1 VNEDL
6 SAIICGGNAEVIMKV
21 GLMALSGVRVR
32 SEKLVKLGVTLPQ
45 FVSRGQVIAQLPSLS
60 LLIIASLTP
69 DDIEVDYVEV
79 PDVSQVKKLAL
90 DYDLVAITSYSAQ
103 IYEAYELARRYRE
116 AGIPVVIGGTHIIAE
131 PEEAKRY
138 ADSVVI
144 GEAEPLWPKLI
155 EDFRNN
161 SLQPFY
167 KEECPGTYALSN
179 SPIPRYELLEPKNYN
194 RITVQTSRG
203 CPHDCEFCAGS
214 KLFGNGFRQ
223 KPVDLVIREIKRIK
237 EKWSKPFIE
246 FADDNTFVDK
256 KWSKDFLKAL
266 IPLEIKWF
274 TETDISVADDEE
286 LLRLMY
292 HSGCYQL
299 LIGLEST
306 SRDSLDGIDTHN
318 WKLKHRDGYLEA
330 IDRIQ
335 SNGITVNGCF
345 IVGLDGDTP
354 SIFKDIKDFIE
365 KSKLLEAQAT
375 VLTPYPGTPLYKRLK
390 SEGRLLKDDF
400 WDRCT
405 MFDINFR
412 PKNMTIEELE
422 KGLLWLFEEI
432 YTEKEYLKRKRYYMD
447 IVKKLPK
454 RGK

>member
-1 VNEDL
+1 
-6 SAIICGGNAEVIMKV
+6 MKV

-32 SEKLVKLGVTLPQ
+32 NEKLAKLGVTLPQ
-45 FVSRGQVIAQLPSLS
+45 FVSRGKVIAQLPSLS
-60 LLIIASLTP
+60 LLIIASVTP
-69 DDIEVDYVEV
+69 DDIELDYVEV
-79 PDVSQVKKLAL
+79 PDASQVKELNL

-116 AGIPVVIGGTHIIAE
+116 TGMPVVIGGTHVMAE
-131 PEEAKRY
+131 PEEAKMY

-161 SLQPFY
+161 NLQPFY
-167 KEECPGTYALSN
+167 KEDCPGTYNLSN
-179 SPIPRYELLEPKNYN
+179 SPLPRYELLEPKNYN

-203 CPHDCEFCAGS
+203 CPHDCEFCGGS
-214 KLFGNGFRQ
+214 KLFSTGFRQ
-223 KPVDLVIREIKRIK
+223 KPVDLVIREIKKIK
-237 EKWSKPFIE
+237 EKWPKPFIE

-266 IPLEIKWF
+266 TPLEIKWF

-286 LLRLMY
+286 LLKLMY

-306 SRDSLDGIDTHN
+306 SKDSLNGIDATN
-318 WKLKHRDGYLEA
+318 WKLKRRDGYLEA
-330 IDRIQ
+330 INRIQ

-345 IVGLDGDTP
+345 VIGLDGDTP
-354 SIFKDIKDFIE
+354 SIFSEIRDFIE
-365 KSKLLEAQAT
+365 KSRLLEAQVT
-375 VLTPYPGTPLYKRLK
+375 VLTPYPGTSLYKRLK
-390 SEGRLLKDDF
+390 SEGRLLKDRY

-405 MFDINFR
+405 MFDINYR
-412 PKNMTIEELE
+412 PKNMSIEELE
-422 KGLLWLFEEI
+422 KGLLWLFKEI

>member
-1 VNEDL
+1 M
-6 SAIICGGNAEVIMKV
+6 MKV

-32 SEKLVKLGVTLPQ
+32 NENLVKLGVTLPQ
-45 FVSRGQVIAQLPSLS
+45 FVSRWKVIAQLPSLS
-60 LLIIASLTP
+60 LLIIASVTP
-69 DDIEVDYVEV
+69 KDIDVDYVEV
-79 PDVSQVKKLAL
+79 PDVSQVQRLNL

-116 AGIPVVIGGTHIIAE
+116 AEIPVIIGGTHVIAE

-155 EDFRNN
+155 EDFKKGN
-161 SLQPFY
+161 LQPFY
-167 KEECPGTYALSN
+167 REKYPGTYALSG

-214 KLFGNGFRQ
+214 KLFGSGYRL
-223 KPVDLVIREIKRIK
+223 KPVDQVVKEIKRIK
-237 EKWSKPFIE
+237 ENWPRPFIE
-246 FADDNTFVDK
+246 FADDNTFADK
-256 KWSKDFLKAL
+256 NWSKNFVKAL
-266 IPLEIKWF
+266 MPLEIKWF
-274 TETDISVADDEE
+274 TETDISVADDDE
-286 LLRLMY
+286 LLKLMY

-306 SRDSLDGIDTHN
+306 SKDSLTGIDTHN
-318 WKLKHRDGYLEA
+318 WKLKHAGKYLEA
-330 IDRIQ
+330 IHRIQ
-335 SNGITVNGCF
+335 SNGISVNGCF

-354 SIFKDIKDFIE
+354 DIFEDIRDFIRE
-365 KSKLLEAQAT
+365 SRLLEAQVT
-375 VLTPYPGTPLYKRLK
+375 ILTPYPGTRLYKRLK
-390 SEGRLLKDDF
+390 SEGRLLKDEY

-412 PKNMTIEELE
+412 PKNMSIEELE
-422 KGLLWLFEEI
+422 KGLIWLFKEI

-447 IVKKLPK
+447 IIKELPK

>member
-1 VNEDL
+1 
-6 SAIICGGNAEVIMKV
+6 MKV

-32 SEKLVKLGVTLPQ
+32 NEKLVQMGVTLPQ

-60 LLIIASLTP
+60 LLIIAALTP

-79 PDVSQVKKLAL
+79 PDVSQVKKLAT

-103 IYEAYELARRYRE
+103 IYEAYELAQRYRA
-116 AGIPVVIGGTHIIAE
+116 AGVPVVIGGTHVMAE
-131 PEEAKRY
+131 PEEAKNY

-144 GEAEPLWPKLI
+144 GEAEPIWPRLI

-161 SLQPFY
+161 RLQPFY
-167 KEECPGTYALSN
+167 QEELPGTYALAD
-179 SPIPRYELLEPKNYN
+179 SPTPRYELLEPKNYN

-214 KLFGNGFRQ
+214 KLFGKGFRQ
-223 KPVDLVIREIKRIK
+223 KPVDRVIREIEKIK
-237 EKWSKPFIE
+237 EQWPRPFIE

-256 KWSKDFLKAL
+256 KWSNDFLKAL
-266 IPLEIKWF
+266 IPLGIRWF
-274 TETDISVADDEE
+274 TETDISVADDAQ
-286 LLRLMY
+286 LLELMY

-306 SRDSLDGIDTHN
+306 SRDSLNGIDTHN
-318 WKLKHRDGYLEA
+318 WKLKRRDSYLEA
-330 IDRIQ
+330 INKIQ

-354 SIFKDIKDFIE
+354 GIFSEIGDFIQQAR
-365 KSKLLEAQAT
+365 LLEAQVT
-375 VLTPYPGTPLYKRLK
+375 VLTPYPGSPLYKRLK
-390 SEGRLLKDDF
+390 SEGRLLKDTY
-400 WDRCT
+400 WDQCT
-405 MFDINFR
+405 MFDVNFR
-412 PKNMTIEELE
+412 PKQMSIAELE
-422 KGLLWLFEEI
+422 KGLLGLFQEI

-454 RGK
+454 RGQ

>member
-1 VNEDL
+1 
-6 SAIICGGNAEVIMKV
+6 MKV

-32 SEKLVKLGVTLPQ
+32 NEKLVKLGVTLPQ

-60 LLIIASLTP
+60 LLIIASVTP
-69 DDIEVDYVEV
+69 DDVEVDYVEV
-79 PDVSQVKKLAL
+79 PDVSQIKELNL
-90 DYDLVAITSYSAQ
+90 NYDLVAITSYSAQ
-103 IYEAYELARRYRE
+103 IYEAYELAGRYKE
-116 AGIPVVIGGTHIIAE
+116 AGMPVVIGGTHVIAE

-138 ADSVVI
+138 ADSVVV
-144 GEAEPLWPKLI
+144 GEAEPLWPKI
-155 EDFRNN
+155 MKDFKDNR
-161 SLQPFY
+161 LQPFY
-167 KEECPGTYALSN
+167 KEERPGTYDLAN
-179 SPIPRYELLEPKNYN
+179 SQVPRYDLLEPKNYN

-214 KLFGNGFRQ
+214 KLFGTGFRQ
-223 KPVDLVIREIKRIK
+223 KPVDLVIREIKSIK
-237 EKWSKPFIE
+237 EKWPKPFIE

-256 KWSKDFLKAL
+256 NWSKDFLRAL

-286 LLRLMY
+286 LIRLMY

-306 SRDSLDGIDTHN
+306 NRASLNGIDTHN
-318 WKLKHRDGYLEA
+318 WKLKHLDGYLAA

-345 IVGLDGDTP
+345 VVGFDGDTP
-354 SIFKDIKDFIE
+354 SIFREIRDFIE
-365 KSKLLEAQAT
+365 KSRLLEAQVT

-390 SEGRLLKDDF
+390 SEGRLLKDKY

-405 MFDINFR
+405 MFDINFM
-412 PKNMTIEELE
+412 PKNVSIEELE
-422 KGLLWLFEEI
+422 KGLLWLFKEI
-432 YTEKEYLKRKRYYMD
+432 YTEEEYLKRKRYYMD
-447 IVKKLPK
+447 TIKKLPK

>member
-1 VNEDL
+1 
-6 SAIICGGNAEVIMKV
+6 MKV

-32 SEKLVKLGVTLPQ
+32 NEKLVKLGVTLPQ

-60 LLIIASLTP
+60 LLIIASITP
-69 DDIEVDYVEV
+69 DDIELDYVEV
-79 PDVSQVKKLAL
+79 PDASQVKELNL

-116 AGIPVVIGGTHIIAE
+116 TGMPVVIGGTHVMAE
-131 PEEAKRY
+131 PEEAKMY

-161 SLQPFY
+161 NLQPFY
-167 KEECPGTYALSN
+167 KEDRPGNYALSD
-179 SPIPRYELLEPKNYN
+179 SPLPRYELLEPKKYN

-203 CPHDCEFCAGS
+203 CPHNCEFCAGS
-214 KLFGNGFRQ
+214 KLFGAGFRQ
-223 KPVDLVIREIKRIK
+223 KPVDLVISEVKKIK
-237 EKWSKPFIE
+237 EKWPKPFIE

-266 IPLEIKWF
+266 TPLEIKWF

-286 LLRLMY
+286 LLKLMY

-306 SRDSLDGIDTHN
+306 SKDSLNGIDATN
-318 WKLKHRDGYLEA
+318 WKLKRRDGYLEA
-330 IDRIQ
+330 INRIQ

-345 IVGLDGDTP
+345 VVGLDGDTP
-354 SIFKDIKDFIE
+354 SIFSEIRDFIE
-365 KSKLLEAQAT
+365 KSRLLEAQVT

-390 SEGRLLKDDF
+390 SEGRLLKDKY

-405 MFDINFR
+405 MFDINYR
-412 PKNMTIEELE
+412 PKNMSVEELE
-422 KGLLWLFEEI
+422 KGLLWLFKEI
-432 YTEKEYLKRKRYYMD
+432 YTEKEYLERKRYYMD

-454 RGK
+454 RGT